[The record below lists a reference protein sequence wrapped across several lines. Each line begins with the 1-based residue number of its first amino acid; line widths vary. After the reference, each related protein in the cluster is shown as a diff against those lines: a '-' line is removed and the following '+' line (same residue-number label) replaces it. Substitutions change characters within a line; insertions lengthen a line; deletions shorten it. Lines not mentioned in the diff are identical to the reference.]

1 MSNFRFSP
9 NSNRAHLID
18 WQPWTPE
25 TFARAQ
31 DADKPVLLSISA
43 VWCYWCHV
51 MDDTS
56 YSDPDVQAILDRD
69 FVAVRVDNDHRPDIN
84 SRYNVGGWPTTA
96 FLTPHGGLVGGA
108 TYLPPDQFLAMLSEL
123 KEAYRADKPQLYTQ
137 ARDLLHRRRDQSR
150 RFAAGPEADKGLS
163 DRIARTVAGAYDPLN
178 GGFGE
183 EPKFSN
189 PGILRFVIH
198 MLRTTGEDF
207 YAAMVR
213 KTLDQMAGSP
223 VRDTTD
229 GGFFRHAA
237 QADWS
242 DPQREKLLEDNLN
255 LARCYL
261 DAWLLLDEPRYRVV
275 AEETIDYVLDQLY
288 DPAVPG
294 FRGSQGA
301 HSAYFALSAPE
312 RTKTGPPPPD
322 PSCYVSG
329 NGLAAAVLLD
339 ASWKLGREDLVDTAL
354 PVLER
359 LYEMSA
365 DSGFSHVYTEE
376 GPGEGPAFLADWA
389 WLLTGMVQGHS
400 STARPVYLDRAV
412 ETARVLVDK
421 FFDSE
426 RGGFFDIEADE
437 QALGH
442 MQVREKPL
450 AENVAAV
457 EALVR
462 LYQVTR
468 NEDYRQLCEVTLSAF
483 VETYREQG
491 EFAAEYGLAIRLF
504 KNPVVEVTVE
514 GRPGDASC
522 RDLLQAAARLPNPN
536 LDIKTV
542 RTLTEDSRARAH
554 VCLDTVCLPPVD
566 SADALA
572 EAVSALSSPQASPF
586 DDILRIF
593 PGT

>member
-1 MSNFRFSP
+1 VPNFRFSP

-56 YSDPDVQAILDRD
+56 YSDPDVQAILGRD

-137 ARDLLHRRRDQSR
+137 ARDLHHRRREQSR
-150 RFAAGPEADKGLS
+150 RFAAGPEVDQGLS

-213 KTLDQMAGSP
+213 KTLDQMAGSA
-223 VRDTTD
+223 VRDATD

-261 DAWLLLDEPRYRVV
+261 DAWLLLDEPRYRAV
-275 AEETIDYVLDQLY
+275 AEETIDYVLNQLY

-301 HSAYFALSAPE
+301 HSAYFGLSAPE
-312 RTKTGPPPPD
+312 RMKTGPPPPD

-339 ASWKLGREDLVDTAL
+339 ASWKLGREDLADAAL

-359 LYEMSA
+359 LHEMSA
-365 DSGFSHVYTEE
+365 DSGFSRVYTED

-389 WLLTGMVQGHS
+389 WLLTGMVQAHA

-412 ETARVLVDK
+412 EIARVLVEK

-426 RGGFFDIEADE
+426 RGGFFDVEADE

-483 VETYREQG
+483 VDTYREQG

-542 RTLTEDSRARAH
+542 RTLTDDSRARAH

-572 EAVSALSSPQASPF
+572 EAVSGLSSPQASPF

-593 PGT
+593 PGA

>member
-1 MSNFRFSP
+1 MATVKSGQIVWREWNAGAFAAAQQSDCPILMSIN
-9 NSNRAHLID
+9 
-18 WQPWTPE
+18 
-25 TFARAQ
+25 
-31 DADKPVLLSISA
+31 A
-43 VWCYWCHV
+43 VWCHWCHV
-51 MDDTS
+51 MAETT
-56 YSDPDVQAILDRD
+56 YRDPDVAQ
-69 FVAVRVDNDHRPDIN
+69 FVNDHFLPIHVDTDHRPDIN
-84 SRYNVGGWPTTA
+84 ARYNVGGWPTTS
-96 FLTPHGGLVGGA
+96 FLTPHGGYIAGA
-108 TYLPPDQFLAMLSEL
+108 TYLPADQFLAMLDEVRR
-123 KEAYRADKPQLYTQ
+123 AYADQKPQLYEQ
-137 ARDLLHRRRDQSR
+137 ANDILRQRREHAARVSAGHEPDATLVDSITR
-150 RFAAGPEADKGLS
+150 RA
-163 DRIARTVAGAYDPLN
+163 AGAYDPRN
-178 GGFGE
+178 GGFGV
-183 EPKFSN
+183 EPKFPST
-189 PGILRFVIH
+189 PMLRLLLH
-198 MLRTTGEDF
+198 QYRTTGEPF
-207 YAAMVR
+207 FRSMLE
-213 KTLDQMAGSP
+213 KTLDAITGGELH
-223 VRDTTD
+223 DTVD
-229 GGFFRHAA
+229 GGFFRFATFA
-237 QADWS
+237 NWTE
-242 DPQREKLLEDNLN
+242 PQHEKMAEDNIA
-255 LARCYL
+255 LAGVLL
-261 DAWLLLDEPRYRVV
+261 DASVALDRPDYR
-275 AEETIDYVLDQLY
+275 AIAARTIDYVVDTLY
-288 DPAVPG
+288 DRDARG
-294 FRGSQGA
+294 IRGSQGA

-312 RTKTGPPPPD
+312 RMKTGPPPPD
-322 PSCYVSG
+322 PSCYISG

-339 ASWKLGREDLVDTAL
+339 ASWKLGREDLADTAL
-354 PVLER
+354 TVLER
-359 LYEMSA
+359 LHEMSA
-365 DSGFSHVYTEE
+365 QNVFSHVYTEE

-389 WLLTGMVQGHS
+389 WLLTGMVQAHS

-483 VETYREQG
+483 VDTYREQG

-542 RTLTEDSRARAH
+542 RTLTDDSRARAH

-593 PGT
+593 PGA